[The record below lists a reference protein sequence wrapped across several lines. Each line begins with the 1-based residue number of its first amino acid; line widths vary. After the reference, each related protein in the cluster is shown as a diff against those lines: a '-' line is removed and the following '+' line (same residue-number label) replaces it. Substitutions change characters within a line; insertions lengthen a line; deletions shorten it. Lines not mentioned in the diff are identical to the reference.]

1 MFSIPNPL
9 HPAIVHFPIVLLLIG
24 APVAVVSVFVS
35 RWHLAWVA
43 AALLGLGA
51 IGCFFAVRT
60 GDSAEESAGK
70 LPPTAEAPVDAHQ
83 EWAERTQI
91 VGAIAGA
98 LAVGAAV
105 LSTLP
110 AWRKRRKVP
119 TENGSRHSNAGW
131 AAVRTV
137 ALSARVLTAI
147 VALTACFFVYE
158 TARRGGELVYT
169 QGVGV
174 RSAPAQATGNTA
186 AEAD

>member
-51 IGCFFAVRT
+51 VGCFFAVAT

-70 LPPTAEAPVDAHQ
+70 LSPTTETLVNAHQ
-83 EWAERTQI
+83 GWAERTQI
-91 VGAIAGA
+91 FGAIAGVSA
-98 LAVGAAV
+98 IGAAV
-105 LSTLP
+105 LTTLL
-110 AWRKRRKVP
+110 AWLKRRKVP
-119 TENGSRHSNAGW
+119 IENRSGHPKASW
-131 AAVRTV
+131 AAVRAV
-137 ALSARVLTAI
+137 ALITRVLTAM

-158 TARRGGELVYT
+158 TARRGGELVYS

-174 RSAPAQATGNTA
+174 RSAPAQTNGNTA
-186 AEAD
+186 TNGD